1 MGWTISHG
9 IRNTRSATT
18 IHNLA
23 QHLAHVL
30 PASDWRIIEPV
41 FGDRSG
47 DPFRIPH
54 NDARQIA
61 AVLRRAANHRKMPA
75 DWGDLAREFADA
87 AQKAANARQSWEW
100 S

>member
-1 MGWTISHG
+1 MGWSISHG

-30 PASDWRIIEPV
+30 PAADWRAIEPV
-41 FGDRSG
+41 FGKRPDG
-47 DPFRIPH
+47 PFRVPH
-54 NDARQIA
+54 GEARRIA
-61 AVLRRAANHRKMPA
+61 AALRRAASHPKMPA
-75 DWGDLAREFADA
+75 DWGQFARELADA
-87 AQKAANARQSWEW
+87 AQNAANARQSWEW